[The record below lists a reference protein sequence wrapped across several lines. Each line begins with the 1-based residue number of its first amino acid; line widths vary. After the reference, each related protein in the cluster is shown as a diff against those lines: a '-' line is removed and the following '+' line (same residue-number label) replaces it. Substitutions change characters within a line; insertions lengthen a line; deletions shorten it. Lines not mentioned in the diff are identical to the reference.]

1 MDSQSFYP
9 GKKLRN
15 LGTLAGFTR
24 TEKVICRSSCR
35 ITGIIM
41 SNGIAIEPGTTFEG
55 GLTFPQTGDSG
66 EK

>member
-1 MDSQSFYP
+1 
-9 GKKLRN
+9 
-15 LGTLAGFTR
+15 
-24 TEKVICRSSCR
+24 
-35 ITGIIM
+35 M